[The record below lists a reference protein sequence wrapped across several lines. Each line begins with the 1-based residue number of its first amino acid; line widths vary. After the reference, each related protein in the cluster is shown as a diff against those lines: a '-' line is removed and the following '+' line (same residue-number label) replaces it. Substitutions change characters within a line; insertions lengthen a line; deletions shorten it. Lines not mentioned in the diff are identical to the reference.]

1 MIRPQARV
9 GLLFF
14 ASLLL
19 LMGLFARSFWI
30 QGVNGSALAS
40 DAAGQQQ
47 EMIQVPGLRGEIQDR
62 TGRPL
67 AGSEP
72 GASIFAT
79 PYQVTDATEQ
89 ADAVANA
96 LGADPVE
103 VLDALNA
110 EGGFSYI
117 ERKVDLVRAGAVEKL
132 GYEAIGQH
140 PDTIR
145 TRPQGSLAA
154 QVIGAV
160 STEGEGLTGLESEY
174 DGVLRGVDGER
185 RIVQDATRS
194 PISFETIRDPRDG
207 RSIQLTVDAAIQA
220 EAERVMDEVGQAN
233 DPVNASMV
241 VLDADDSD
249 VLAMANWPALDL
261 ENLEEAD
268 DELLRNITTSYT
280 YEPGSTFKAFTVAAA
295 LEEGTVTPASA
306 FTLAPSYTLYD
317 RTVEEAHPRGTVTL
331 SVGEILAQSSN
342 VGAITIGM
350 GVGGRKFSNWI
361 DRFGFG
367 KRTGV
372 EYPGEEQ
379 GIVPPYEEW
388 SGTTMI
394 NLPIGQGLSVTP
406 IQMASAYAA
415 LAGDGTLRTP
425 RLVRSVA
432 GREVPVDRGRK
443 VISPETAYEVRSMLE
458 GVLGAGGTAS
468 EVEVPGYSAAGKTGT
483 AQIAEEGGY
492 SETRYVASFVGM
504 APVEDPEIVVAVMV
518 NEPKYGNSG
527 GQVAAPAFG
536 EIAQF
541 TLPYLGVPTG

>member
-1 MIRPQARV
+1 MTRPQARV

-19 LMGLFARSFWI
+19 LTGLFARSFWL

-47 EMIQVPGLRGEIQDR
+47 EIIQVPGLRGEIKDR
-62 TGRPL
+62 SGRPL

-72 GASIFAT
+72 GVAVFAT
-79 PYQVTDATEQ
+79 PYQVTDPAEQ
-89 ADAVANA
+89 AEAVAGA
-96 LGADPVE
+96 LGADPTG
-103 VLDALNA
+103 VLDSLTA
-110 EGGFSYI
+110 EGGFSYV
-117 ERKVDLVRAGAVEKL
+117 ERKVDLVRAEAVARL

-154 QVIGAV
+154 QVVGAV
-160 STEGEGLTGLESEY
+160 SPEGDGLTGLESEY
-174 DGVLRGVDGER
+174 ESVLRGVDGER
-185 RIVQDATRS
+185 RIVQDATQS

-207 RSIQLTVDAAIQA
+207 RSIQLTLDAAIQA

-241 VLDADDSD
+241 VLDADDAD

-268 DELLRNITTSYT
+268 EESLRNITTSYT

-295 LEEGTVTPASA
+295 LEEGTVTPSSA

-350 GVGGRKFSNWI
+350 GVGSRKFSNWI

-367 KRTGV
+367 KPTGV
-372 EYPGEEQ
+372 EFPGEEQ
-379 GIVPPYEEW
+379 GIVPAYEDW

-415 LAGDGTLRTP
+415 LAGDGTLRRP
-425 RLVRSVA
+425 RMVRSVA
-432 GREVPVDRGRK
+432 GREVPIDKGRQ
-443 VISPETAYEVRSMLE
+443 VISPGTAYEVRSMLE

-483 AQIAEEGGY
+483 AQIAEGGGY

-518 NEPKYGNSG
+518 NEPKYGNAG

-536 EIAQF
+536 QIAEF
-541 TLPYLGVPTG
+541 ALPYLGVPTG

>member
-174 DGVLRGVDGER
+174 DGVLRGADGER

>member
-1 MIRPQARV
+1 
-9 GLLFF
+9 
-14 ASLLL
+14 
-19 LMGLFARSFWI
+19 MGLFARSFWI

-174 DGVLRGVDGER
+174 DEVLRGADGER